1 MAALPISLLKSML
14 RVDFPDDD
22 AVLSFYLDAAQQFA
36 ERHTRRLLTQQTK
49 TKIMRRWFDEVPL
62 PFPPFDSI
70 SAITY
75 RDTAGAT
82 QTLTTANY
90 NIEQDNALAVV
101 RFLGDLPEL
110 NEDKPLVSIAWVCGY
125 ATGAIP
131 ADLQLAVCRLAG
143 GYYVNPESISMLNLS
158 SVPFGVRATL
168 DNYQVPT
175 LSPEAPE

>member
-1 MAALPISLLKSML
+1 MSAIPISLLKSML

-22 AVLSFYLDAAQQFA
+22 AVLSFYLDAAQQFV

-49 TKIMRRWFDEVPL
+49 TRHLRRWFDEVTL
-62 PFPPFDSI
+62 PFPPFDSV

-90 NIEQDNALAVV
+90 AVEQDSALAVV
-101 RFLGDLPEL
+101 RFVGDLPEL
-110 NEDKPLVSIAWVCGY
+110 NEHKPLVSISWICGY
-125 ATGAIP
+125 GTGAMP

-143 GYYVNPESISMLNLS
+143 GYYVNPESVSMLNLS

-175 LSPEAPE
+175 FSPEAPE

>member
-1 MAALPISLLKSML
+1 MAATSISLLKSML
-14 RVDFPDDD
+14 RVDFHDDD
-22 AVLSFYLDAAQQFA
+22 AVLSFYLDAAEQFV

-49 TKIMRRWFDEVPL
+49 TKHLRRWFDEVPL
-62 PFPPFDSI
+62 PFPPFDSV

-90 NIEQDNALAVV
+90 VVEQDNALAVV
-101 RFLGDLPEL
+101 RFFGDLPEL
-110 NEDKPLVSIAWVCGY
+110 HEDTPLVSIAWVCGY
-125 ATGAIP
+125 ATAAIP

-143 GYYVNPESISMLNLS
+143 SYYVNPEAISMLNLS

-168 DNYQVPT
+168 DNYHVPT